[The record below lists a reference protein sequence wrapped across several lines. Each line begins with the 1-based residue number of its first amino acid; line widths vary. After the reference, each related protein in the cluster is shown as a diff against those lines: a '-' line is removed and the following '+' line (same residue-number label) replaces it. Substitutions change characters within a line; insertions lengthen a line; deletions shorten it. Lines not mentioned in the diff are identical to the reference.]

1 MDERAAQVSHAL
13 GLDLGG
19 LVLDGRYQIGRR
31 LGAGGMAAV
40 YEGRRVGLER
50 RVAIKILR
58 PELAENESNVRR
70 FLREAKAASAISHPN
85 VVSIED
91 VGGASRPV
99 YFVMEFLDGV
109 DLRQELRRLGRF
121 DWPRTH
127 DLAQQVVSALS
138 AAHAVGIVHRDVKPA
153 NCFLVRETD
162 GSERIKVLDFG
173 IAKVLEESQEYTANV
188 TATHG
193 IVGTVAYM
201 APEQARSGTV
211 DARTDVYA
219 LGTMLYEMLAGTVP
233 FPDKNP
239 FVVIGRL
246 LGEAP
251 VPLRMH
257 RPDLSP
263 ELDAVVMTCLEKD
276 PDARF
281 QSMDALGAAL
291 GGCDREDA
299 VVGTAKVRLPSG
311 LVKQATVRPGV
322 TAPPSVIVATTPLGS
337 GATPTHATGPHATS
351 LPGMPGAPALA
362 PVRPPPSGQTAPQQ
376 PALPAAAAPMPAAGV
391 P

>member
-109 DLRQELRRLGRF
+109 DLRHELRRLGRF

-162 GSERIKVLDFG
+162 AASASRCSTS
-173 IAKVLEESQEYTANV
+173 ASPRCSRTRRSTPPTSPRPTASS
-188 TATHG
+188 
-193 IVGTVAYM
+193 
-201 APEQARSGTV
+201 APSRTWPRSRRAAAWSTRAPTSTPWARCSR
-211 DARTDVYA
+211 DAR
-219 LGTMLYEMLAGTVP
+219 GTVP
-233 FPDKNP
+233 FYNLLGHDR
-239 FVVIGRL
+239 RL
-246 LGEAP
+246 LGEAL

-263 ELDAVVMTCLEKD
+263 ELDAVVMTCPGSD

-281 QSMDALGAAL
+281 RRAWTPWARRWAAAIATTRSWHREGALA
-291 GGCDREDA
+291 
-299 VVGTAKVRLPSG
+299 
-311 LVKQATVRPGV
+311 QRPGE
-322 TAPPSVIVATTPLGS
+322 AGDESDRA
-337 GATPTHATGPHATS
+337 S
-351 LPGMPGAPALA
+351 L
-362 PVRPPPSGQTAPQQ
+362 RRRR
-376 PALPAAAAPMPAAGV
+376 
-391 P
+391 